1 MTKMLFIMYWYKIVN
16 IYRSANPNSA

>member
-1 MTKMLFIMYWYKIVN
+1 MTKMLFIMYWYKLIN